1 MKYIDLV
8 VIGGGIAGLSAALSA
23 KKNGINNIWIFEK
36 EDRLGG
42 VLNQCVHTGY
52 GLKYF
57 KEDLAGPEFAQR
69 FIDSVEKERINFK
82 LNTMVLEIDKKE
94 KIITLMNE
102 EEGIFKV
109 KAKGIILALGCRER
123 AIGTINIPGS
133 GCAGIYSAG
142 TAQRFIN
149 LNGYIPGKEVVI
161 VGSGNVGLITA
172 RRLMIE
178 GAKVKAIVEFM
189 PYYTG
194 LKSNVISCV
203 EDFNIPLKLRHK
215 VIDIK
220 GKDRV
225 SGIVICKMDEHNNI
239 IPNTEEEISCDT
251 LLLAVGLTPHNGILK
266 KSNIDMGKASRGV
279 IIDENMQ
286 SLEEGIFACGNVVY
300 VHDFADDIVFE
311 SIKTGRNAANYIN
324 GKKPCV
330 NKKLVTGGQGIKYV
344 IPQYIDLNNKED
356 SVQLKIKS
364 DNVFKD
370 CSINVY
376 LDNKKVFSEKRKIL
390 VPGRINYITLKK
402 NIFKSEFKELTINI
416 E

>member
-1 MKYIDLV
+1 MRYIDLV

-23 KKNGINNIWIFEK
+23 KEHGINDIWIFEK

-42 VLNQCVHTGY
+42 ALNQCIHTGY

-57 KEDLAGPEFAQR
+57 KEDLAGPEYAQR
-69 FIDSVEKERINFK
+69 FIDGVERQGINFK
-82 LNTMVLEIDKKE
+82 LNTMVLDIDKKE
-94 KIITLMNE
+94 KILTLMNE

-109 KAKGIILALGCRER
+109 RAKSIILALGCRER

-149 LNGYIPGKEVVI
+149 LNGYVPGKEVVI

-178 GAKVKAIVEFM
+178 GAKVKAIIEFM

-194 LKSNVISCV
+194 LKKNVIACV
-203 EDFNIPLKLRHK
+203 DDFNIPLKLRHK
-215 VIDIK
+215 IIDIK

-225 SGIVICKMDEHNNI
+225 NGIVVCKMDEYNNR

-251 LLLAVGLTPHNGILK
+251 LLLAVGLTPDNGILK
-266 KSNIDMGKASRGV
+266 KSNIDIGKDSRGV

-286 SLEEGIFACGNVVY
+286 SVEEGIFACGNIVY
-300 VHDFADDIVFE
+300 VHDFADDIILE
-311 SIKTGRNAANYIN
+311 SIKTGKNAVEYIK
-324 GKKPCV
+324 GKSPFK
-330 NKKLVTGGQGIKYV
+330 NKKMVKSGQGVKYV
-344 IPQYIDLNNKED
+344 IPQFLDLNNSED
-356 SVQLKIKS
+356 LIELKIKV

-370 CSINVY
+370 CNINIY
-376 LDNKKVFSEKRKIL
+376 LDDKQIFSEKKRML
-390 VPGRINYITLKK
+390 VPGRLNYIKLQK
-402 NIFKSEFKELTINI
+402 NILKEGFKELIINI